1 MFVFAH
7 LVRTRQN
14 KSPPSDRHG
23 NLHADTGGVVV
34 KFIEVEVDRATA
46 TMKAALSMVARWLQG
61 HHETLYP
68 KDYEDVQEILR
79 QAKDNATPV
88 RAFGGS
94 YPFTPLPADV
104 VVDLRYIDR
113 LLGLDI
119 YQQTVTVEGG
129 MKLSVLC
136 RILETV
142 SLGLDIFGRVA
153 DLTVIDA
160 IAVGAFGANAVLM
173 HSISSVEVA
182 LASGKIVTWSWE
194 RSAEELRAL
203 CCGLGMT
210 AVVLTVTFKCI
221 PLQRFT
227 EISYLCSIRDVL
239 GQWGIQLKSSYC
251 QQLLWFPFSELT
263 VMTHLNPTEKY
274 SMSKQPVLNYFL
286 ERLGDV
292 CSRALRRLSLLTSQS
307 LPPLLC
313 SILSRVQFFAQWG
326 VAKNRSD
333 FVHSLPRMWAPQE
346 SCRGTSWLVPAEK
359 VPEVLCCV
367 SQWTHANQR
376 TCVAPIFVQT
386 IKLERKPGRKPPF
399 LSPFKDDLSCSVWY
413 DWFVQEVDPDPI
425 ALADFEDIFHSV
437 GGVRAW
443 SGERLTSP
451 LVLSDTFDR
460 NYGHWCRNKSR
471 YDPNELLQSCYIQ
484 GTVYAAGSGGI
495 RSTST
500 LSLCS
505 SVVTDYDERM

>member
-1 MFVFAH
+1 
-7 LVRTRQN
+7 
-14 KSPPSDRHG
+14 
-23 NLHADTGGVVV
+23 
-34 KFIEVEVDRATA
+34 
-46 TMKAALSMVARWLQG
+46 
-61 HHETLYP
+61 
-68 KDYEDVQEILR
+68 
-79 QAKDNATPV
+79 
-88 RAFGGS
+88 
-94 YPFTPLPADV
+94 
-104 VVDLRYIDR
+104 
-113 LLGLDI
+113 
-119 YQQTVTVEGG
+119 

-173 HSISSVEVA
+173 HSISSVEVC
-182 LASGKIVTWSWE
+182 LSS
-194 RSAEELRAL
+194 S
-203 CCGLGMT
+203 
-210 AVVLTVTFKCI
+210 LTVTAANAKVTFGFSGGARQRQDCDMVVGEKRRGVAGALLRPRNDGCGAHCH
-221 PLQRFT
+221 LQVHSPTKVGPPCFFLLSSESLRQCMIRILYLYRFISRRFT

-274 SMSKQPVLNYFL
+274 SMVSRNEAGPPTRERESSFLPSFPILLQSKQPVLNYFL

-359 VPEVLCCV
+359 VPEV
-367 SQWTHANQR
+367 R
-376 TCVAPIFVQT
+376 
-386 IKLERKPGRKPPF
+386 E
-399 LSPFKDDLSCSVWY
+399 
-413 DWFVQEVDPDPI
+413 
-425 ALADFEDIFHSV
+425 
-437 GGVRAW
+437 
-443 SGERLTSP
+443 
-451 LVLSDTFDR
+451 
-460 NYGHWCRNKSR
+460 
-471 YDPNELLQSCYIQ
+471 
-484 GTVYAAGSGGI
+484 
-495 RSTST
+495 
-500 LSLCS
+500 
-505 SVVTDYDERM
+505 

>member
-1 MFVFAH
+1 M
-7 LVRTRQN
+7 
-14 KSPPSDRHG
+14 
-23 NLHADTGGVVV
+23 
-34 KFIEVEVDRATA
+34 
-46 TMKAALSMVARWLQG
+46 TMKAALSTLSRWLQG
-61 HHETLYP
+61 HRETLYP

-88 RAFGGS
+88 RAFGGT
-94 YPFTPLPADV
+94 YPFTPLQADI

-129 MKLSVLC
+129 MKLSVMC

-142 SLGLDIFGRVA
+142 SLGLDIFGRVP

-173 HSISSVEVA
+173 HSINSVEVA
-182 LASGKIVTWSWE
+182 LASGKIVSWSWE
-194 RSAEELRAL
+194 RNAEEMRTL

-210 AVVLTVTFKCI
+210 AVVLAVTFKCI

-274 SMSKQPVLNYFL
+274 NMSKQPVLNYFL
-286 ERLGDV
+286 ERIGEV
-292 CSRALRRLSLLTSQS
+292 CSRTLRRLSLLASQS
-307 LPPLLC
+307 LPPLL
-313 SILSRVQFFAQWG
+313 SAILSRVQFFAQWG

-346 SCRGTSWLVPAEK
+346 ACRGTSWLVPVER
-359 VPEVLCCV
+359 VPEVLYSV

-376 TCVAPIFVQT
+376 TSVAPIFVQT
-386 IKLERKPGRKPPF
+386 IKLERRSGRKPPF
-399 LSPFKDDLSCSVWY
+399 LSPFKEDLSCAVWY

-451 LVLSDTFDR
+451 LVLSDVYDR
-460 NYGHWCRNKSR
+460 NYSHWCRNKSR
-471 YDPNELLQSCYIQ
+471 CDPNNLLQSCYIQ
-484 GTVYAAGSGGI
+484 GTVYAPGAGGM
-495 RSTST
+495 RSAST